1 MALDDMILFDF
12 AIKEWVAVLQ
22 MGFRPEER
30 WGSALAYNDT
40 TEQLYIFGGGQ
51 EKGTCGTTT
60 WCCELNSIKVK
71 EMISEYNHGIHE
83 L

>member
-40 TEQLYIFGGGQ
+40 TEQL
-51 EKGTCGTTT
+51 
-60 WCCELNSIKVK
+60 
-71 EMISEYNHGIHE
+71 
-83 L
+83 